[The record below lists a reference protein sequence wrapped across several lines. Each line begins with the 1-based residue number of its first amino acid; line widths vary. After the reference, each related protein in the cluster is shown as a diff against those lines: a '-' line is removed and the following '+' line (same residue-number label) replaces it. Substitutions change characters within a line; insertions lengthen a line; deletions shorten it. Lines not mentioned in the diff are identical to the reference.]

1 MFRFERKN
9 LSSLSTCCV
18 PKLLRGT
25 KRTFGNG
32 ERETPPATDFYAA
45 LHYFRWSKMDWIVQ
59 SRSQYVLFFPICP
72 SPISRGAPDNT
83 GKSGWTP
90 AAKSQNQFYGFALGK
105 GEGRNGPTPTE
116 AGNCWGGSESNFR
129 GVGVRRKRS
138 ALR

>member
-32 ERETPPATDFYAA
+32 ERETPPATDLYAA

-59 SRSQYVLFFPICP
+59 CAHSTFSSSPSAPPLFPGAHQTILVRVDGPRRPKAKTSFMGSRF
-72 SPISRGAPDNT
+72 
-83 GKSGWTP
+83 
-90 AAKSQNQFYGFALGK
+90 GK

-116 AGNCWGGSESNFR
+116 AGNCWGVSESNFR